1 MTKVF
6 IKKILLT
13 GCLFPTLICMLSL
26 SGCSEKPSTSSQPAS
41 GSHPETIAFS
51 DGYDKTSVTI
61 EKMKITDGNTGK
73 SFETEDPQK
82 IRSLFEKLDAQKLTF
97 KEEPL
102 TGGWSY
108 SIDCTCKGIPGY
120 FRYTL
125 DSGFLGFDKYSGK
138 LITGSYVAQDY
149 NSIYKTMQNFYNEL
163 SKSE

>member
-1 MTKVF
+1 M
-6 IKKILLT
+6 KKKRVKMFLIT
-13 GCLFPTLICMLSL
+13 SCFFSVLICAFSL
-26 SGCSEKPSTSSQPAS
+26 SGCSGRPSSSSQPVKI
-41 GSHPETIAFS
+41 IAFS

-163 SKSE
+163 SKSK